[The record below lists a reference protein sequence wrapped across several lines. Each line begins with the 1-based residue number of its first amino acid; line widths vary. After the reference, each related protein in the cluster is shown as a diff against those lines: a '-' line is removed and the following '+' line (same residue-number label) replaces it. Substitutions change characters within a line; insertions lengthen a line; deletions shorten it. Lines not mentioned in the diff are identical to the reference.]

1 MTDEKVWTEKIE
13 VKGEELLAKVKELIH
28 EGNVRKIIILS
39 EDGDRI
45 IEIPLT
51 LGVVG
56 ALILPTLAAVGA
68 MAAILAKCTIEIERV
83 EQA

>member
-56 ALILPTLAAVGA
+56 ALVLPTLAAVGA

-83 EQA
+83 EEA